1 MPLQEQES
9 MENSTTTT
17 TTTTTTTVFSSSAD
31 HAGQDEDEKQ
41 VHETEEDATT
51 LALASSSTSLEVT
64 EKHSMSNEEE
74 QQETSSTSNSN
85 SHFITDWIQEKIG
98 IEPTPEIIAIVT
110 IYFVEGALGLARLA
124 QTYLLKDELSLG
136 PAELAALTGIFAL
149 PWTIKPLYGFL
160 SDGFPLFGYKRK
172 SYLVVAGLL
181 GATSY
186 AVLSWSGFWQGLE
199 TGKYIV
205 VTTIWHACGVSCFC
219 TRHYTRTL
227 TCTAFFRFELSLYI

>member
-1 MPLQEQES
+1 
-9 MENSTTTT
+9 MENSTITTT
-17 TTTTTTTVFSSSAD
+17 TTATTKTTTVFSSSAD
-31 HAGQDEDEKQ
+31 SAEQDEDEKQ
-41 VHETEEDATT
+41 VKETEDDATALA
-51 LALASSSTSLEVT
+51 LALASSTSSTALEVT
-64 EKHSMSNEEE
+64 EKHSMSNEE
-74 QQETSSTSNSN
+74 QETSSTISNSTSSN
-85 SHFITDWIQEKIG
+85 SISDWIQEKIG
-98 IEPTPEIIAIVT
+98 IEPSPEIIAIVT

-186 AVLSWSGFWQGLE
+186 AVLSLSGFWQALE
-199 TGKYIV
+199 TGKYIIV
-205 VTTIWHACGVSCFC
+205 YKHHFACVCACVSCLH
-219 TRHYTRTL
+219 TTL
-227 TCTAFFRFELSLYI
+227 YVR